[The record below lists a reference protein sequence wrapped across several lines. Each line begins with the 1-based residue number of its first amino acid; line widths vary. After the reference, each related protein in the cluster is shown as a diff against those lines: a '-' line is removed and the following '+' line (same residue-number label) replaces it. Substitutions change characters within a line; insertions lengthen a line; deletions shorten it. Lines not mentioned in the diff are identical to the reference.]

1 MNPTPNDELLSAYL
15 DDELSADER
24 ARVERL
30 LAEQPES
37 RALLEDLRALRSG
50 LESLPRHRLEGN
62 FAERVLRRAE
72 REMLAPELEA
82 GRPDRLRELPG
93 TSSASAA
100 AVSRSASDAMADE
113 DGSVSPPEANWPWR
127 AGRRT
132 WAWAGLA
139 AAAALLV
146 MLFTPDR
153 VADREAEHLARAPDP
168 AALPAA
174 GDLRAPRDGEREDSI
189 ELRMD
194 KPAGPRGPMSKAAP
208 PAAGNGS
215 IEAPFANDQ
224 QDFDQRD
231 FSGKEGRAENES
243 KSGQSDR
250 PMRSKSPEAG
260 ASRAPTQQ
268 PEAAPTPQAPAAA
281 GGAGA
286 RSAARDSMPD
296 DQPVQRARR
305 TARPQPSRAAGQ
317 AGQSARELGRQSDLD
332 ADLEAGT
339 PTYRFDAAD
348 EDVLVVVC
356 DVPDSATY
364 RKTFESLLAGQN
376 IDLDS
381 PVELKEERQRP
392 ADDQADAARPSTENM
407 ATLQRRLA
415 AGALDRVAKQSLGSA
430 QIDQDAFAG
439 RLGDQAVQEIVYVE
453 ATAEQLE
460 ATLENM
466 AESETFLKIAVDPAP
481 AVPAQENWYFYSR
494 SRKLAELADETL
506 EAGQRQ
512 GREQKA
518 AKLRAGGLSKD
529 FKKEKAPAERDVAA
543 EAPRGKAQRYELA
556 PIDSADEKSDALG
569 GLSPGLSPKLGQQVQ
584 RRQAAGKDAGKAAP
598 GRGAGERRDAQTD
611 LYRAVF
617 VFRALPEAAS
627 EPAAESAPPAAKK

>member
-50 LESLPRHRLEGN
+50 LEALPRHRLESD
-62 FAERVLRRAE
+62 FAGRVLRRAE

-82 GRPDRLRELPG
+82 GRLDRLSELPG
-93 TSSASAA
+93 TSSASAP

-174 GDLRAPRDGEREDSI
+174 GDLRAPRDGEREESI

-194 KPAGPRGPMSKAAP
+194 KAAGPRGPLSKGAP
-208 PAAGNGS
+208 PAAKDGS
-215 IEAPFANDQ
+215 TGAPSAD
-224 QDFDQRD
+224 DQRD
-231 FSGKEGRAENES
+231 FIGKQGLAENEG
-243 KSGQSDR
+243 KSGGFDR
-250 PMRSKSPEAG
+250 PMRSKAPEAD

-268 PEAAPTPQAPAAA
+268 REAAPTPQAPAAPSA
-281 GGAGA
+281 AGA
-286 RSAARDSMPD
+286 RGAARDSMPD
-296 DQPVQRARR
+296 EQPAQRARR
-305 TARPQPSRAAGQ
+305 PARPQPSRAAGQ
-317 AGQSARELGRQSDLD
+317 AGQSARGLRRQSDLD
-332 ADLEAGT
+332 ADLEAGSLA
-339 PTYRFDAAD
+339 YRFDAAD

-356 DVPDSATY
+356 DVPESATY
-364 RKTFESLLAGQN
+364 HKAFESLLARQN

-381 PVELKEERQRP
+381 PVELKEERQRS
-392 ADDQADAARPSTENM
+392 DDQAAGARLSRENM

-415 AGALDRVAKQSLGSA
+415 AGALDRVAKQSVGDA
-430 QIDQDAFAG
+430 QADQDAFAG
-439 RLGDQAVQEIVYVE
+439 RLGDQAAQEIVYVE

-494 SRKLAELADETL
+494 NRKLAELADETA

-512 GREQKA
+512 GQEKKA
-518 AKLRAGGLSKD
+518 AKSRAGGLSKD
-529 FKKEKAPAERDVAA
+529 FKKERAPAER
-543 EAPRGKAQRYELA
+543 
-556 PIDSADEKSDALG
+556 
-569 GLSPGLSPKLGQQVQ
+569 
-584 RRQAAGKDAGKAAP
+584 
-598 GRGAGERRDAQTD
+598 
-611 LYRAVF
+611 
-617 VFRALPEAAS
+617 
-627 EPAAESAPPAAKK
+627 